1 MLCRQK
7 LLGCWL
13 SVPFSVYPIP
23 FSGSFDEGMGGLI
36 AKSSGRHMFS
46 YSVLSISL
54 GLAPETTQLQMKFKD
69 NEWRE
74 KRVSDDFLHQ
84 LNLCKKI

>member
-1 MLCRQK
+1 LAAEHQIVATISRNNLMLCRQK

-36 AKSSGRHMFS
+36 AKSSRTAYVFI
-46 YSVLSISL
+46 YCLSISL
-54 GLAPETTQLQMKFKD
+54 GLAPETKQLQIKFKD
-69 NEWRE
+69 NE
-74 KRVSDDFLHQ
+74 
-84 LNLCKKI
+84 